1 VRTFAP
7 EEIVC
12 QSLCRTRECPMIIV
26 TGGSGKAGRACISE
40 LLAHNYEVASVD
52 LVRLPDVP
60 VPFSRVDL
68 TDFGQTVAAFSHIDD
83 RIRNV
88 TGIVHL
94 AAIPAP
100 GLATN
105 AVTFATNTIS
115 TYNVFEAARQLGIK
129 NVVWASS
136 ETVLGLPFDTP
147 PPYVPIDEEYPGR
160 PEWAYSLSKLVG
172 EEMAKQFCR
181 WDPQL
186 KIVGLRFSNIM
197 EPHDYAR
204 FPGFQDDA
212 RKRKWN
218 FWGYI
223 DARDAAQAVRLSLES
238 NIKGAELFIIA
249 SADTVMERDNESLL
263 NEVFP
268 SVPHKRS
275 FGPHETLLAIEK
287 ARKILGYNPKYSWRP
302 KNHES

>member
-1 VRTFAP
+1 M
-7 EEIVC
+7 IV
-12 QSLCRTRECPMIIV
+12 V
-26 TGGSGKAGRACISE
+26 TGGSGKAGRACIQD
-40 LLAHNYEVASVD
+40 LLAHQYEVASVD
-52 LVRLPDVP
+52 LARPSDPNLV
-60 VPFSRVDL
+60 FSRADL
-68 TDFGQTVAAFSHIDD
+68 TDFGQTVAALSGIDE
-83 RIRNV
+83 RVRNV
-88 TGIVHL
+88 TAVVHL

-160 PEWAYSLSKLVG
+160 PESAYSLSKLVG

-181 WDPQL
+181 WDPEM
-186 KIVGLRFSNIM
+186 KIIGLRFSNIM
-197 EPHDYAR
+197 EPEDYAR
-204 FPGFQDDA
+204 FAGFQDDA

-223 DARDAAQAVRLSLES
+223 DARDSAQAIRLALEAK
-238 NIKGAELFIIA
+238 IKGAEVFIIA
-249 SADTVMERDNESLL
+249 NADSVMRRDNQGLL
-263 NEVFP
+263 KEVFP
-268 SVPHKRS
+268 NVPHKRS
-275 FGPHETLLAIEK
+275 FGPNETLLAIDK
-287 ARKILGYNPKYSWRP
+287 ARAVLGYKPSHSWRDYV
-302 KNHES
+302 KTS

>member
-1 VRTFAP
+1 M
-7 EEIVC
+7 IV
-12 QSLCRTRECPMIIV
+12 V
-26 TGGSGKAGRACISE
+26 TGGSGKAGRACIQD
-40 LLAHNYEVASVD
+40 LLAHQYEVASVD
-52 LVRLPDVP
+52 LARPSDPNLV
-60 VPFSRVDL
+60 FSRADL
-68 TDFGQTVAAFSHIDD
+68 TDFGQTVAALSGIDERVRD
-83 RIRNV
+83 V
-88 TGIVHL
+88 TAVVHL

-160 PEWAYSLSKLVG
+160 PESAYSLSKLVG

-181 WDPQL
+181 WDPEL
-186 KIVGLRFSNIM
+186 KIIGLRFSNIM
-197 EPHDYAR
+197 EPEDYAR
-204 FPGFQDDA
+204 FAGFQDDA

-223 DARDAAQAVRLSLES
+223 DARDAAQAVRLALEAK
-238 NIKGAELFIIA
+238 IKGAEVFIIA
-249 SADTVMERDNESLL
+249 NADSVMRRDNQSLL
-263 NEVFP
+263 KEVFP
-268 SVPHKRS
+268 NVPHKRS
-275 FGPHETLLAIEK
+275 FGPNETLLAIDK
-287 ARKILGYNPKYSWRP
+287 ARAVLGYKPSHSWRDYA
-302 KNHES
+302 KTS

>member
-1 VRTFAP
+1 M
-7 EEIVC
+7 IV
-12 QSLCRTRECPMIIV
+12 V
-26 TGGSGKAGRACISE
+26 TGGSGKAGRACIE
-40 LLAHNYEVASVD
+40 DLLAHQYEVASVD
-52 LVRLPDVP
+52 LARPSDPNLV
-60 VPFSRVDL
+60 FSRADL
-68 TDFGQTVAAFSHIDD
+68 TDFGQTVAALSGIDE
-83 RIRNV
+83 RVRNV
-88 TGIVHL
+88 SAVVHL

-160 PEWAYSLSKLVG
+160 PESAYSLSKLVG

-181 WDPQL
+181 WDPEL
-186 KIVGLRFSNIM
+186 KIIGLRFSNIM
-197 EPHDYAR
+197 EPEDYAR
-204 FPGFQDDA
+204 FAGFQDDA

-223 DARDAAQAVRLSLES
+223 DARDAAQSIRLALEAK
-238 NIKGAELFIIA
+238 IKGAEVFIIA
-249 SADTVMERDNESLL
+249 NADSVMRRDNQGLL
-263 NEVFP
+263 KEVFP
-268 SVPHKRS
+268 NVPHKRS
-275 FGPHETLLAIEK
+275 FGPNETLLAIDK
-287 ARKILGYNPKYSWRP
+287 ARTVLGYKPSHSWRDYT
-302 KNHES
+302 KLG

>member
-1 VRTFAP
+1 
-7 EEIVC
+7 
-12 QSLCRTRECPMIIV
+12 MIIV

-40 LLAHNYEVASVD
+40 LLAHDYEVASVD
-52 LVRLPDVP
+52 LVRPPDVP
-60 VPFSRVDL
+60 VPFSRIEL
-68 TDFGQTVAAFSHIDD
+68 TDFGQTVAAFSQIDD
-83 RIRNV
+83 RIGNV

-160 PEWAYSLSKLVG
+160 PEWAYSLSKLMG

-181 WDPQL
+181 WDPEM
-186 KIVGLRFSNIM
+186 KIIGLRFSNIM
-197 EPHDYAR
+197 EPHDYSR

-212 RKRKWN
+212 QKRKWN
-218 FWGYI
+218 FWSYV
-223 DARDAAQAVRLSLES
+223 DARDVAQAVRLSLES
-238 NIKGAELFIIA
+238 NIKGAEVFIIA
-249 SADTVMERDNESLL
+249 NADTVMERDNESLL
-263 NEVFP
+263 KEVFP
-268 SVPHKRS
+268 TVPHKRS

-287 ARKILGYNPKYSWRP
+287 ARKILGYEPKYSWRTQ
-302 KNHES
+302 NY